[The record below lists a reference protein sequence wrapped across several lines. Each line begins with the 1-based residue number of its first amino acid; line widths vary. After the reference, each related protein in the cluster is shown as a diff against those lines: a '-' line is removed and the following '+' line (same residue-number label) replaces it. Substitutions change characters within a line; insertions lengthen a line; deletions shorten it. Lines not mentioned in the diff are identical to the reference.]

1 MADKG
6 RIARFKKGL
15 HAERYASAY
24 LMLKGYRILEQ
35 RYKTPVGEI
44 DIIARRGKTFVF
56 IEVKARTDITKA
68 IESITP
74 HQRRRIERA
83 ASLYASNLKANP
95 PLRFDAVLVAG
106 WKLKHIRSAWRY
118 GE

>member
-15 HAERYASAY
+15 NAERYASVY

-56 IEVKARTDITKA
+56 IEVKARTNITKA

-74 HQRRRIERA
+74 TQRRRIERA
-83 ASLYASNLKANP
+83 ASLYASKLRGDA
-95 PLRFDAVLVAG
+95 PLRFDAVLVSG
-106 WKLKHIRSAWRY
+106 WRLKHIVSAWRY

>member
-15 HAERYASAY
+15 QAERYARFY
-24 LMLKGYRILEQ
+24 LMLKGYHILEQ

-44 DIIARRGKTFVF
+44 DLIARRGKVFVF
-56 IEVKARTDITKA
+56 IEVKARRNITKA

-83 ASLYASNLKANP
+83 ASLYASRLKSNP

-106 WKLKHIRSAWRY
+106 WKLRHIVSAWRY